1 MDQQFMELNT
11 RSLLISAAIAGVAM
25 GLFSNLP
32 LIACLNCLLFGWVW
46 GGGIGAVFLYRR
58 SQKQAVVTNTQGL
71 VLGAAAGIVGA
82 IIGGIA
88 AAIFGGL
95 SAAFSN
101 LLFNATGDIGNVVSG
116 FILSTGFSFF
126 EVIRNIFIYGII
138 GAIGGLIATALIWKA
153 PTAPLPPYTPPPSG
167 PTA

>member
-1 MDQQFMELNT
+1 LY
-11 RSLLISAAIAGVAM
+11 A
-25 GLFSNLP
+25 
-32 LIACLNCLLFGWVW
+32 WVW
-46 GGGIGAVFLYRR
+46 GGGIAAVFLYRR
-58 SQKQAVVTNTQGL
+58 SEKQAVVTNTQGL

-95 SAAFSN
+95 SAAFSD
-101 LLFNATGDIGNVVSG
+101 LVVNATGNIGSTVGGLLLSSG
-116 FILSTGFSFF
+116 FSILGI
-126 EVIRNIFIYGII
+126 IRDIFIYGII